1 MVEIKQDCFGY
12 MSSGKCSVIQDK
24 YGMNCKDCKF
34 YKTKEEYK
42 QKVAPLRHKK
52 SKKYRR

>member
-12 MSSGKCSVIQDK
+12 ISSGKCSVIQDK

-52 SKKYRR
+52 SKKI